1 MHWSREKKI
10 INRQTI
16 GSTQK
21 EPHGVSFR
29 FSVHTILQGLRIF
42 LSNPIRCEGLFT
54 SSTRN
59 AYNYGTSGGNRMEYL
74 ERGIL
79 SDSIQG
85 FCRKKT
91 IAIFFSP
98 QLKKPPKNSSSFPNK
113 DLHLHFLIRSPYFRE
128 GVENRRNFLLHF
140 QMWIFFFF
148 VFWNI

>member
-1 MHWSREKKI
+1 MQNMKLVQRKKI

-54 SSTRN
+54 SSTGN
-59 AYNYGTSGGNRMEYL
+59 AYNYGTSGGNRIEYL
-74 ERGIL
+74 ARGIL
-79 SDSIQG
+79 SDSIEG

-98 QLKKPPKNSSSFPNK
+98 QLKKPPKNSSSASFPNK
-113 DLHLHFLIRSPYFRE
+113 DLHLHFLIKITLF
-128 GVENRRNFLLHF
+128 
-140 QMWIFFFF
+140 
-148 VFWNI
+148 